1 TATLVPEGSGR
12 RIALDRDGDG
22 YLDTSEIEAGYDPA
36 DPASHPGRIASLT
49 KTATNAI
56 LTWQAI
62 PGATYIVERSTNLIG
77 QWNVVQPAITA
88 TATSAKYEDI
98 SPDDH
103 QRFYRL
109 RLSD

>member
-1 TATLVPEGSGR
+1 EGSGR

-49 KTATNAI
+49 KTATKAI
-56 LTWQAI
+56 LTWQTI
-62 PGATYIVERSTNLIG
+62 PGATYIVEWSTNLIDH
-77 QWNVVQPAITA
+77 WNVVQPAITA
-88 TATSAKYEDI
+88 TAATATYEDN

-103 QRFYRL
+103 QRFYRIHL
-109 RLSD
+109 IE